1 MEILLEYAAKVLIVL
16 NMKPLQVGIAQ
27 VNTKIELIPNMY
39 AHMSDGGV
47 EKFKIFIY
55 PVKILLLL

>member
-39 AHMSDGGV
+39 ALMSDGGV

-55 PVKILLLL
+55 QVKILLPL